1 MYADALLYLSGA
13 ALGGNSTSFAA
24 QSPLPVAGTPVIS
37 TNVIDM
43 GTARDPGEGQS
54 LFVRMQVLTAY
65 TLLTTLTVEAIL
77 SSDSA
82 STANIVVVGSTTIPL
97 ASLVANSRFVFVIN
111 PLLANKGQ
119 RFLAV
124 RYITVGATP
133 GAGSVVTDV
142 GTDYQDGQTFYSTG
156 IAVI

>member
-13 ALGGNSTSFAA
+13 AVGGNSTSFAA

-37 TNVIDM
+37 TNVIDL
-43 GTARDPGEGQS
+43 GTGRDPGEGTN
-54 LFVRMQVLTAY
+54 LYVRMQVLTAY
-65 TLLTTLTVEAIL
+65 TLLTSLTVEAIL

-82 STANIVVVGSTTIPL
+82 STANIVVVGSTTILL
-97 ASLVANSRFVFVIN
+97 AALVANARFAFAIN
-111 PLLANKGQ
+111 PLIGSKGQ

-124 RYITVGATP
+124 RYITVGTTP

-142 GTDYQDGQTFYSTG
+142 GADYQDGQTFYATG